1 LSRVFQWIFHRGEPD
16 CAGVRE
22 LGSDYLE
29 GELSS
34 QKRSAIR
41 THLDRCGPCRA
52 FIETLSA
59 TIGMLTRIP
68 QTSPPQSFKENVL
81 ERIRQEEQGRS

>member
-1 LSRVFQWIFHRGEPD
+1 MSRVFRRIFHRGAPD
-16 CAGVRE
+16 CTGVRE

-34 QKRSAIR
+34 QKRSAIQ
-41 THLDRCGPCRA
+41 THLDKCGPCRA

-68 QTSPPQSFKENVL
+68 RTNPPQSFKENIL
-81 ERIRQEEQGRS
+81 ERIRQEERDRR